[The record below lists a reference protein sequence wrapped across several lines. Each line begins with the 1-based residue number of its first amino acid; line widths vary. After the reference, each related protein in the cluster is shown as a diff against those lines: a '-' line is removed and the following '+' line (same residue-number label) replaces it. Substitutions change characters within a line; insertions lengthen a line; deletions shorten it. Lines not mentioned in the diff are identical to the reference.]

1 MDDNDPAEGLVKV
14 YTEAVVAKNK
24 VEQLLEELKT
34 IVNDVEIILAP
45 LKGFPRVTEKMIMR
59 QGQGVPWDLVRA
71 QAICN
76 TMSSIEKVA
85 CAIADHTNTKVVTV
99 NNRFKRPTPNGW
111 RDVALYFQIRKPE
124 CASIVVEL
132 QLLHRKLYVARVGMN
147 ADDAYH
153 KERFAG
159 ELLTYFNQQI
169 VVSTPNS
176 VAEEVLAIKQ
186 DQQKR
191 SA

>member
-1 MDDNDPAEGLVKV
+1 
-14 YTEAVVAKNK
+14 
-24 VEQLLEELKT
+24 
-34 IVNDVEIILAP
+34 
-45 LKGFPRVTEKMIMR
+45 
-59 QGQGVPWDLVRA
+59 
-71 QAICN
+71 
-76 TMSSIEKVA
+76 MSSIEKLA
-85 CAIADHTNTKVVTV
+85 CTVADHTDTKVVTV
-99 NNRFKRPTPNGW
+99 NNRFKKPTPNGW

-124 CASIVVEL
+124 CASVVVEL
-132 QLLHRKLYVARVGMN
+132 QLLHRKMYSARVGMN

-159 ELLTYFNQQI
+159 ELLTYFNQQV